1 MNSQFLY
8 RVYGVTLGSDMALSL
23 PTAPAGAAAYSQ
35 LDSGD
40 ATDFERIRDS
50 LPPPT
55 DEWGQVSVLGDG
67 SIYMRW
73 NDWLEFVV
81 SPDGRRISY
90 HALCPGPPHAF
101 EAYLANFAVSAA
113 MIQHGEEPLHSTV
126 VEWKG
131 RGFGLTGPSGAGKSS
146 LAAHLLTRGSRLVTD
161 DMLRL
166 TFDGSQA
173 FAQPGPLRLKLNA
186 DTVPIYSGALAYR
199 GEWSPDAGKFLFEP
213 VDATEPHE
221 GVQISALFWLERP
234 GHDDAADNTI
244 TLERLSGLD
253 LFAVICASTMNSR
266 VHTPQRLQRQMEFAK
281 KIGDSLPVY
290 RLTYPRRHD
299 LLDEVVHKI
308 ESALP

>member
-8 RVYGVTLGSDMALSL
+8 HVYGVTLGSDMALSL
-23 PTAPAGAAAYSQ
+23 PTASADSAAYSQ

-40 ATDFERIRDS
+40 AKDFERIRDG
-50 LPPPT
+50 LPPST
-55 DEWGQVSVLGDG
+55 DEWGQVSVLDDG
-67 SIYMRW
+67 AIYMRW

-146 LAAHLLTRGSRLVTD
+146 LAAHLLTRGGRLVTD

-166 TFDGSQA
+166 T
-173 FAQPGPLRLKLNA
+173 
-186 DTVPIYSGALAYR
+186 
-199 GEWSPDAGKFLFEP
+199 
-213 VDATEPHE
+213 
-221 GVQISALFWLERP
+221 
-234 GHDDAADNTI
+234 
-244 TLERLSGLD
+244 
-253 LFAVICASTMNSR
+253 
-266 VHTPQRLQRQMEFAK
+266 
-281 KIGDSLPVY
+281 
-290 RLTYPRRHD
+290 
-299 LLDEVVHKI
+299 
-308 ESALP
+308 